1 MGYAGHWVA
10 HATEGELKAMG
21 DVVERE
27 ENEPLGLLRVL
38 VNADDWGRSPEI
50 NEAVVQAHCEGVLT
64 SASLMVTGE
73 AFEDAVRLARA
84 TPTLAVGLH
93 LVLVDGRAV
102 LPQKDI
108 PHLVDGSG
116 RFPDNALRAGLWY
129 GFSRAARAELAR
141 EVEAQFERFA
151 ATGLPLSHVD
161 GHQHLHVH
169 PVVFDLLLPLAE
181 RYGARGVR
189 LPRDDLWL
197 ALRHDRRQAAVKV
210 AWAVALGLVCRRCAA
225 RLRGRRLGAAQ
236 RVYGVMQSGHMG
248 EAYVVDVLRRLRGPL
263 AELYFHPSLAERDDA
278 LGSNRGDWVT
288 LLSPSV
294 RGAIIERGLCLTTY
308 SALGKVG

>member
-1 MGYAGHWVA
+1 VHTTG
-10 HATEGELKAMG
+10 GEPEAKR
-21 DVVERE
+21 DVVEQARKTS
-27 ENEPLGLLRVL
+27 LVL
-38 VNADDWGRSPEI
+38 NADDFGLSADV
-50 NEAVVQAHCEGVLT
+50 NKAVVQGHCEGVLT

-93 LVLVDGRAV
+93 LVLVDGRAA
-102 LPQKDI
+102 LPQAEI

-116 RFPDNALRAGLWY
+116 RFPDSALRAGLWY

-197 ALRHDRRQAAVKV
+197 ALHHDCRRVAVKV

-248 EAYVVDVLRRLRGPL
+248 EAYVVDVLRRLQGPL
-263 AELYFHPSLAERDDA
+263 AELYFHPALVGHDDD
-278 LGSNRGDWVT
+278 LGPNRGDWVT
-288 LLSPSV
+288 LLSPAV
-294 RGAIIERGLCLTTY
+294 RGAIAERGLRLTSY
-308 SALGKVG
+308 SALKEGG